1 MTKLNI
7 DGIGLTSQ
15 RTRDRLM
22 DLLKQKGIKNKEV
35 LRVLRK
41 LPRHL
46 FMDEALASR
55 SYENTALPIGHG
67 QTISQPYI
75 VARMT
80 ELLIEKGMPEKV
92 LEVGTGSGYQAAT
105 MGALV
110 KELHTVEIIDPLY
123 RNARDLLYNLGFRNI
138 RTHLSNGSW
147 GWKQNAPYDAIIV
160 TAAPN
165 KIPQPLLDQLA
176 ISGRMVI
183 PVGKQKGIQT
193 LQIITKVAKDNY
205 EIEDHESVQFVPLV
219 QSSLLKEPYNG
230 EEIP

>member
-1 MTKLNI
+1 MSKLNI
-7 DGIGLTSQ
+7 DGIGMTSQ
-15 RTRDRLM
+15 RARDRLIDVLM
-22 DLLKQKGIKNKEV
+22 QKGIKDKEV

-80 ELLIEKGMPEKV
+80 ELLIEKGTPTKV

-105 MGALV
+105 LGALV
-110 KELHTVEIIDPLY
+110 KELHTVEIIEPLY
-123 RNARDLLYNLGFRNI
+123 RSSRDLLYSLGFRNI
-138 RTHLSNGSW
+138 RTHLSDGSW
-147 GWKQNAPYDAIIV
+147 GWKANAPYDAIIV

-165 KIPQPLLDQLA
+165 EIPSTLLDQLA
-176 ISGRMVI
+176 INGRMVI
-183 PVGKQKGIQT
+183 PVGKQKGAQS
-193 LQIITKVAKDNY
+193 LQVITRESTDSFKT
-205 EIEDHESVQFVPLV
+205 EEHEAVQFVPLV
-219 QSSLLKEPYNG
+219 
-230 EEIP
+230 